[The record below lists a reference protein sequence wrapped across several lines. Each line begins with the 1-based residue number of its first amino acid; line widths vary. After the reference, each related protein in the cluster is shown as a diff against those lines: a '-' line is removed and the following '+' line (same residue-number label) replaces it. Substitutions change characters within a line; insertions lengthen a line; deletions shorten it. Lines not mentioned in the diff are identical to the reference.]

1 MKSRSV
7 SCLSLFFLLIPS
19 FCLFAEIHGTQT
31 ISGVY
36 YHVDGDKSRSFY
48 PGNETDYLYEGAI
61 NFTKETFA
69 GYSAFG
75 DLEYRVTDDRTV
87 DLQDASV
94 ERMYIGFKKQAQEI
108 LLGDFYSNFSEYTLG
123 NSLKGLKVSIG
134 DEKSSRL
141 LLVSGIDTSKW
152 EDLWEKRQE
161 DSSTRRYVW
170 GARLENSLLSNKLNL
185 NFNYGGARDDKSY
198 VSSSVSPILVN
209 VFGMDARYALGQYLS
224 LFGEIA
230 NSFTDEDTRKDE
242 EKTKND
248 YALKGGFDL
257 NLKDYNLTTLYS
269 RVGNHFNTTGGFS
282 AQDLET
288 LNFDGIWFMPLKV
301 KFTHYLH
308 MDRDNLSKTKTTTTK
323 QLNPG
328 GKFAFKLPLD
338 FNFDLGADMRKRF
351 SVDKT
356 TNGKTYTYTSSL
368 ARDFGLAYG
377 TLRYTKAVVSDKVSA
392 AQERDSDTV
401 SLALDGSFTFKDV
414 RFSWNAGEDI
424 VHDYYKEAGKS
435 DMLLATNLGMKAVFP
450 STLTFQLRTTLADN
464 DFYIHSSDSNNAD
477 YYFSVS
483 RELRKDLTF
492 DVSYQHKSYRY
503 FGGDNN
509 YAENFVRSS
518 LSYKF

>member
-1 MKSRSV
+1 
-7 SCLSLFFLLIPS
+7 LFFLLVPS
-19 FCLFAEIHGTQT
+19 FCLFAEIHGTQS

-36 YHVDGDKSRSFY
+36 YHVDGDKTRSFY
-48 PGNETDYLYEGAI
+48 PGNESDYLYEGAI
-61 NFTKETFA
+61 NFSKEVFA

-75 DLEYRVTDDRTV
+75 DLEYRATNDRTV
-87 DLQDASV
+87 DMQDFSI
-94 ERMYIGFKKQAQEI
+94 ERMYIGLKKQSQEI

-123 NSLKGLKVSIG
+123 NSLKGLKIAIG

-141 LLVSGIDTSKW
+141 VLVSGMDMSKW
-152 EDLWEKRQE
+152 EDLWEERQE
-161 DSSTRRYVW
+161 DTATRRYVW
-170 GARLENSLLSNKLNL
+170 GARLENNLINSKLNL

-198 VSSSVSPILVN
+198 VSTSVSPIFVN
-209 VFGMDARYALGQYLS
+209 VFGADAKYTLNQHLS

-230 NSFTDEDTRKDE
+230 NSFTDEDIRKDE
-242 EKTKND
+242 EKTKSD
-248 YALKGGFDL
+248 YAVKSGFNL
-257 NLKDYNLTTLYS
+257 NLKDYDFTTLYS
-269 RVGNHFNTTGGFS
+269 RVGNYFNTTGGFS

-338 FNFDLGADMRKRF
+338 LNFDLGADMRKRF

-356 TNGKTYTYTSSL
+356 TNGKTYTYTTSL
-368 ARDFGLAYG
+368 ARDFGLVYT
-377 TLRYTKAVVSDKVSA
+377 TLRYSKAVISDKVSA
-392 AQERDSDTV
+392 STERSTDTV
-401 SLALDGSFTFKDV
+401 SLGLDGSFSIKEV
-414 RFSWNAGEDI
+414 KFSWNASEDA
-424 VHDYYKEAGKS
+424 VHDHYKEAGKS
-435 DMLLATNLGMKAVFP
+435 DMLFSTGLGIKIAFP

-483 RELRKDLTF
+483 RDLRKDLTF
-492 DVSYQHKSYRY
+492 DVSYQHKAYRY

-509 YAENFVRSS
+509 YAENFIRSK